1 MDLLELS
8 PGAPA
13 VLKKHGLLWFSY
25 PRESSGRE
33 TDINKKEGWEPLL
46 QAGWETT
53 EHVHLDDLWTC
64 LRFEYSHD

>member
-1 MDLLELS
+1 MDVLELS

-25 PRESSGRE
+25 PRENSGRE

-46 QAGWETT
+46 QAGWQTT
-53 EHVHLDDLWTC
+53 EHVHLDDLWAC
-64 LRFEYSHD
+64 LRFEYNYD